1 MIVRLVRYGRHH
13 HRERH
18 LFVCFQDVQKVVV
31 LENTHGAFGQLQ
43 VVSTDRSDDSFE
55 ETWDQM
61 ADLLDFA
68 QFKHFL
74 KLSQEEFFFDA
85 VSKGPI
91 LEEAFKERD
100 GQGAVLCEELE

>member
-1 MIVRLVRYGRHH
+1 
-13 HRERH
+13 
-18 LFVCFQDVQKVVV
+18 
-31 LENTHGAFGQLQ
+31 
-43 VVSTDRSDDSFE
+43 
-55 ETWDQM
+55 M